1 MLLWQQNRLEQHGTW
16 FHKAIPGIACGVLV
30 AGNSYHIISK
40 SFCGEIS
47 CLSKHLIK
55 FSRTPEETAK
65 AIATYK
71 ETTNN
76 KIPQTADAI
85 GSIQITILDL
95 STDPKIDYYNRK

>member
-1 MLLWQQNRLEQHGTW
+1 M
-16 FHKAIPGIACGVLV
+16 

-47 CLSKHLIK
+47 CLSKHLIE
-55 FSRTPEETAK
+55 FSRTPGETAK

-85 GSIQITILDL
+85 GNIQITILDP
-95 STDPKIDYYNRK
+95 SADRKIDYYNRK

>member
-1 MLLWQQNRLEQHGTW
+1 M
-16 FHKAIPGIACGVLV
+16 

-47 CLSKHLIK
+47 CLC
-55 FSRTPEETAK
+55 RTPGETAK

-76 KIPQTADAI
+76 KIPLTGNPI
-85 GSIQITILDL
+85 GSIQITILDP
-95 STDPKIDYYNRK
+95 STDCKIDYYNRK

>member
-1 MLLWQQNRLEQHGTW
+1 M
-16 FHKAIPGIACGVLV
+16 

-40 SFCGEIS
+40 SLCGEIS
-47 CLSKHLIK
+47 CLSKYLTT
-55 FSRTPEETAK
+55 FSRTPGETAK

-85 GSIQITILDL
+85 GSIQIEILDP
-95 STDPKIDYYNRK
+95 STDRKVEYYNR